1 MEKKRRRRRR
11 KRPTLEITSK
21 YVTFLMNPHGHGG
34 WKSEGNKGRRS
45 KFFHLLTTFFRSFP
59 LGRTRLTWCAR
70 KYRRLSS
77 HFFRRYLSYLLAT
90 RNDVDMYIYIYI
102 YRLRSD
108 KVEGSSKSISF
119 QNQRRLLF
127 STRAFTLLFLFFFFF
142 FFLSNF
148 QRAFFEATSK
158 VKRSVG
164 TRPPLSDEAPPS

>member
-102 YRLRSD
+102 GWEAIRSKARVNRYPSRIRD
-108 KVEGSSKSISF
+108 GFFFLLEPSLYFFSSS
-119 QNQRRLLF
+119 
-127 STRAFTLLFLFFFFF
+127 FFFFF
-142 FFLSNF
+142 WAISN
-148 QRAFFEATSK
+148 
-158 VKRSVG
+158 
-164 TRPPLSDEAPPS
+164 APFSRRQAR